1 MSATILELVK
11 IVKQFASNDSLTLDQ
26 ISFSLQ
32 PGDILSILGPSGCGK
47 TTLLRAIAGF
57 ERPQSGK
64 IIIDGRVVND
74 ERIFMPPEQRQVGV
88 VFQDYALF
96 PHLTVFQNAI
106 FGLKSWTPL
115 EAQKRVT
122 EVLDLVKLNDFSSRY
137 PHELSG
143 GQQQRVALARALA
156 TRPKILLLDE
166 PLSNLDVQVRGHL
179 RSEIREIL
187 KLAGMSAIFVTHD
200 REEAM
205 FVADR
210 IAVMQAGRLEQFG
223 TPEEIYQYPASR
235 FVAEFVA
242 QANLF
247 DANLNGKLWQ
257 TEVGDFPATEAAVNS
272 GIESGEI
279 VIRADEVLLTP
290 APNGLLIVRS
300 CRFIGR
306 DYQYALETPSGRILQ
321 VKASSNQVHEL
332 GMRVNLAI
340 RDGDRPLFFAN
351 SGLVY

>member
-11 IVKQFASNDSLTLDQ
+11 IVKQFDSNDSLTLDQ
-26 ISFSLQ
+26 VSFSLQ
-32 PGDILSILGPSGCGK
+32 PGEILSILGPSGCGK

-57 ERPQSGK
+57 ERPQSGE
-64 IIIDGRVVND
+64 IRIAGRVVND
-74 ERIFMPPEQRQVGV
+74 ERTFLPPEQRQVGV

-96 PHLTVFQNAI
+96 PHLTVAENAI

-115 EAQKRVT
+115 KAQSRVT
-122 EVLDLVKLNDFSSRY
+122 EVLELVKLNDFSRRY

-156 TRPKILLLDE
+156 NRPKILLLDE

-210 IAVMQAGRLEQFG
+210 VAVMQAGKLEQFG
-223 TPEEIYQYPASR
+223 TPEEIYQHPASR

-247 DANLNGKLWQ
+247 GANLHGDLWQ
-257 TEVGDFPATEAAVNS
+257 TEVGDFPATEVAVGS
-272 GIESGEI
+272 GVDSGEI
-279 VIRADEVLLTP
+279 VLRADEVLLTP
-290 APNGLLIVRS
+290 APHGLLIVRS

-306 DYQYALETPSGRILQ
+306 DYQYALETPSGRIVQ

-332 GMRVNLAI
+332 GTRVNLAM

-351 SGLVY
+351 S